1 MPVQRGDTV
10 TIIHGYR
17 RGTIAKVVAI
27 YADTN
32 GGSSVQLNIDDQ
44 QTVLFTNMKN
54 VTNRPLTELERLLL
68 GVKEKDNER
77 DETKKDKTD

>member
-10 TIIHGYR
+10 TIIHGHR
-17 RGTIAKVVAI
+17 RGSVAKVVATYI
-27 YADTN
+27 EA
-32 GGSSVQLNIDDQ
+32 GGPEGVQLNIDDR
-44 QTVLFTNMKN
+44 TVLFTNMKN

-68 GVKEKDNER
+68 GVKEADNER